1 MEKYRDKVSIKEITL
16 FYFVMSS
23 YSMPRIVMDKLD
35 KAPLLMNSFKLMMIL
50 LLRIVNDYG
59 DKFYSIFCLK

>member
-1 MEKYRDKVSIKEITL
+1 MKKNQDKVSIKEITL
-16 FYFVMSS
+16 FHFVVNS

-35 KAPLLMNSFKLMMIL
+35 KAPPLMNSFKLMIIL

-59 DKFYSIFCLK
+59 DKFYSIF